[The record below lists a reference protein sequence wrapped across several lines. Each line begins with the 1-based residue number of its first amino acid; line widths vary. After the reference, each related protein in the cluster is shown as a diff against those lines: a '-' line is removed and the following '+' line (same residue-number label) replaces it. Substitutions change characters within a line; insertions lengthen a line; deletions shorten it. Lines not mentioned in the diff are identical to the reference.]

1 MESFISFLRFLADIL
16 FIGQIAELFGGKR
29 KKKDEHK
36 DKT

>member
-1 MESFISFLRFLADIL
+1 MESFIGFLRFLADIL
-16 FIGQIAELFGGKR
+16 FIGQIAELFGRKH